1 MQDFGLVVIGAH
13 SGLFLKDL
21 VSEYQDQNILLVE
34 PVPYNYEILLQ
45 GGNVKKI
52 LIYLLSIGIFGV
64 ASIANSQTIRIGT
77 EGAYPPWN
85 NLNSAGELE
94 GAEID
99 FGNEACERMGVT
111 CEWVTQDWDGIIPA
125 LLQGKYDIIIAGMS
139 ITEERK
145 EKVNFTTGYMTDG
158 ARFAVLKNSGL
169 ANLNIAGMAKVNLN
183 NAGGKEQAA
192 IGQLIAA
199 MDGKTV
205 CVQSSTIH
213 QNFLEKHMSGA
224 VDVELYQA
232 VDDHNLDLAA
242 GRCDAVL
249 ADVGSIIDF
258 MESDGGVDVAFTGPT
273 FSGGVFGDGVGG
285 AVRKE
290 DTDILEMWNA
300 AIAEMS
306 KDGTTAEITKEWF
319 GRDISM

>member
-1 MQDFGLVVIGAH
+1 
-13 SGLFLKDL
+13 
-21 VSEYQDQNILLVE
+21 
-34 PVPYNYEILLQ
+34 
-45 GGNVKKI
+45 VKKI

-99 FGNEACERMGVT
+99 FGNEACKRMGVT

-224 VDVELYQA
+224 VDVKLYQA

-285 AVRKE
+285 AIRKE

>member
-1 MQDFGLVVIGAH
+1 M
-13 SGLFLKDL
+13 
-21 VSEYQDQNILLVE
+21 
-34 PVPYNYEILLQ
+34 
-45 GGNVKKI
+45 KKI

-99 FGNEACERMGVT
+99 FGNEACERMGVI

-224 VDVELYQA
+224 VDVKLYQA

>member
-1 MQDFGLVVIGAH
+1 M
-13 SGLFLKDL
+13 
-21 VSEYQDQNILLVE
+21 
-34 PVPYNYEILLQ
+34 
-45 GGNVKKI
+45 KKFI
-52 LIYLLSIGIFGV
+52 IYLLSISIFGV

-224 VDVELYQA
+224 VDVKLYQA

>member
-1 MQDFGLVVIGAH
+1 M
-13 SGLFLKDL
+13 
-21 VSEYQDQNILLVE
+21 
-34 PVPYNYEILLQ
+34 
-45 GGNVKKI
+45 KKI

-85 NLNSAGELE
+85 NLNSAGDLE

-99 FGNEACERMGVT
+99 FGNEACKRMGVT

-199 MDGKTV
+199 ISWPIAACSFPPALFRFTLAIPAIFRSAKPLSFKT
-205 CVQSSTIH
+205 
-213 QNFLEKHMSGA
+213 A
-224 VDVELYQA
+224 
-232 VDDHNLDLAA
+232 NLAPS
-242 GRCDAVL
+242 V
-249 ADVGSIIDF
+249 I
-258 MESDGGVDVAFTGPT
+258 
-273 FSGGVFGDGVGG
+273 
-285 AVRKE
+285 
-290 DTDILEMWNA
+290 
-300 AIAEMS
+300 
-306 KDGTTAEITKEWF
+306 
-319 GRDISM
+319 

>member
-1 MQDFGLVVIGAH
+1 VKKF
-13 SGLFLKDL
+13 
-21 VSEYQDQNILLVE
+21 LLV
-34 PVPYNYEILLQ
+34 ILS
-45 GGNVKKI
+45 
-52 LIYLLSIGIFGV
+52 LSVLGL

-85 NLNSAGELE
+85 NINSAGDLE

-169 ANLNIAGMAKVNLN
+169 ADLNISGMAKVNLN

-224 VDVELYQA
+224 VDVKLYQA

-290 DTDILEMWNA
+290 DTDILEMWNG
-300 AIAEMS
+300 AISEMS
-306 KDGTTAEITKEWF
+306 KDGTTAEITKKWF

>member
-1 MQDFGLVVIGAH
+1 M
-13 SGLFLKDL
+13 
-21 VSEYQDQNILLVE
+21 
-34 PVPYNYEILLQ
+34 
-45 GGNVKKI
+45 KKLI
-52 LIYLLSIGIFGV
+52 IYLLSISIFGV

-99 FGNEACERMGVT
+99 FGNEACKRMGVT

-224 VDVELYQA
+224 VDVKLYQA

>member
-1 MQDFGLVVIGAH
+1 M
-13 SGLFLKDL
+13 
-21 VSEYQDQNILLVE
+21 
-34 PVPYNYEILLQ
+34 
-45 GGNVKKI
+45 KKI
-52 LIYLLSIGIFGV
+52 LLIVLSLGV
-64 ASIANSQTIRIGT
+64 LGLASIANSQTIRIGT

-85 NLNSAGELE
+85 NINSAGDLE

-158 ARFAVLKNSGL
+158 ARFAVLKGSGL
-169 ANLNIAGMAKVNLN
+169 SDLNIAGMAKVNLN

-224 VDVELYQA
+224 VDVKLYQS

-242 GRCDAVL
+242 GRCDAIL

-290 DTDILEMWNA
+290 DGDILEMWNA
-300 AIAEMS
+300 AISEMS
-306 KDGTTAEITKEWF
+306 KDGTTAEITKRWF

>member
-1 MQDFGLVVIGAH
+1 M
-13 SGLFLKDL
+13 
-21 VSEYQDQNILLVE
+21 
-34 PVPYNYEILLQ
+34 
-45 GGNVKKI
+45 KKI
-52 LIYLLSIGIFGV
+52 LISLIALSLLGLSTITN
-64 ASIANSQTIRIGT
+64 AKSIRIGT

-85 NLNSAGELE
+85 NLNSAGDLE

-99 FGNEACERMGVT
+99 FGNEACKRMGVE
-111 CEWVTQDWDGIIPA
+111 CEWITQDWDGIIPA
-125 LLQGKYDIIIAGMS
+125 LLNGKYDIIIAGMS

-145 EKVNFTTGYMTDG
+145 QKVNFTNGYMTDG

-169 ANLNIAGMAKVNLN
+169 ADLNVAGMSKVNLN

-199 MDGKTV
+199 MNGKTV

-213 QNFLEKHMSGA
+213 QNFVEQHMAGA
-224 VDVELYQA
+224 VQMKLYQT
-232 VDDHNLDLAA
+232 VDDHNLDLAT
-242 GRCDAVL
+242 GRCDAIL

-258 MESDGGVDVAFTGPT
+258 MDSDGGVDVAFTGPT

-285 AVRKE
+285 AIRKE
-290 DTDILEMWNA
+290 DTDILDMWNKV
-300 AIAEMS
+300 IAEMS
-306 KDGTTAEITKEWF
+306 ADGSTAEITKKWF

>member
-1 MQDFGLVVIGAH
+1 M
-13 SGLFLKDL
+13 
-21 VSEYQDQNILLVE
+21 
-34 PVPYNYEILLQ
+34 
-45 GGNVKKI
+45 KKFV
-52 LIYLLSIGIFGV
+52 IYLLSIGIFGV

-145 EKVNFTTGYMTDG
+145 EKVNFTNGYMTDG

-224 VDVELYQA
+224 VDVKLYQA

-290 DTDILEMWNA
+290 DTEILEMWNA

>member
-1 MQDFGLVVIGAH
+1 M
-13 SGLFLKDL
+13 
-21 VSEYQDQNILLVE
+21 NIFKKTILTVLASLLL
-34 PVPYNYEILLQ
+34 I
-45 GGNVKKI
+45 GNVYADKI
-52 LIYLLSIGIFGV
+52 K
-64 ASIANSQTIRIGT
+64 IGT

-99 FGNEACERMGVT
+99 FGNEACKRMGVT

-224 VDVELYQA
+224 VDVKLYQA

>member
-1 MQDFGLVVIGAH
+1 M
-13 SGLFLKDL
+13 
-21 VSEYQDQNILLVE
+21 
-34 PVPYNYEILLQ
+34 
-45 GGNVKKI
+45 KKI
-52 LIYLLSIGIFGV
+52 LIYLLSIGVFGV

-99 FGNEACERMGVT
+99 FGNEACKRMGVT

-224 VDVELYQA
+224 VDVKLYQA

-290 DTDILEMWNA
+290 DTEILEMWNS

>member
-1 MQDFGLVVIGAH
+1 MKKF
-13 SGLFLKDL
+13 
-21 VSEYQDQNILLVE
+21 LLVM
-34 PVPYNYEILLQ
+34 LSL
-45 GGNVKKI
+45 G
-52 LIYLLSIGIFGV
+52 LISL
-64 ASIANSQTIRIGT
+64 ANIANSKTIRIGT

-94 GAEID
+94 GAEIE
-99 FGNEACERMGVT
+99 FGNEACKRMGAT

-125 LLQGKYDIIIAGMS
+125 LLQGKYDIIVAGMS

-158 ARFAVLKNSGL
+158 ARFAVLKDSGL
-169 ANLNIAGMAKVNLN
+169 ADLSIAGMAKVNLN

-224 VDVELYQA
+224 VDVKLYQA

-290 DTDILEMWNA
+290 DTEILDMWNA
-300 AIAEMS
+300 AISEMS

>member
-1 MQDFGLVVIGAH
+1 M
-13 SGLFLKDL
+13 K
-21 VSEYQDQNILLVE
+21 NILLV
-34 PVPYNYEILLQ
+34 V
-45 GGNVKKI
+45 
-52 LIYLLSIGIFGV
+52 LSLSVFGL

-85 NLNSAGELE
+85 NINSAGDLE

-158 ARFAVLKNSGL
+158 ARFAVIKDSGL
-169 ANLNIAGMAKVNLN
+169 ADLNIAGMSKVNLN

-224 VDVELYQA
+224 VDVKLYQA

-290 DTDILEMWNA
+290 DTEILDMWNA
-300 AIAEMS
+300 AISEMS

>member
-1 MQDFGLVVIGAH
+1 M
-13 SGLFLKDL
+13 
-21 VSEYQDQNILLVE
+21 
-34 PVPYNYEILLQ
+34 
-45 GGNVKKI
+45 KKI
-52 LIYLLSIGIFGV
+52 LIYLLSISIFGI
-64 ASIANSQTIRIGT
+64 ASVANSQTIRIGT

-99 FGNEACERMGVT
+99 FGNEACKRMGVT

-224 VDVELYQA
+224 VDVKLYQA

>member
-1 MQDFGLVVIGAH
+1 MKNYLI
-13 SGLFLKDL
+13 S
-21 VSEYQDQNILLVE
+21 LLA
-34 PVPYNYEILLQ
+34 LS
-45 GGNVKKI
+45 
-52 LIYLLSIGIFGV
+52 LLSL
-64 ASIANSQTIRIGT
+64 ASITNAKSIRIGT

-85 NLNSAGELE
+85 NLDSAGELE

-99 FGNEACERMGVT
+99 FGNEACKRMGVD
-111 CEWVTQDWDGIIPA
+111 CEWITQDWDGIIPA
-125 LLQGKYDIIIAGMS
+125 LLNGKYDIIVAGMS

-145 EKVNFTTGYMTDG
+145 QKVNFTTGYMTDG
-158 ARFAVLKNSGL
+158 ARFAVLKGSGL
-169 ANLNIAGMAKVNLN
+169 SDLSIAGMAKVNLN

-192 IGQLIAA
+192 IGQLNAA

-213 QNFLEKHMSGA
+213 QNFVEQHMVGA
-224 VDVELYQA
+224 VQMKLYQT
-232 VDDHNLDLAA
+232 VDDHNLDLAT
-242 GRCDAVL
+242 GRCDAIL

-258 MESDGGVDVAFTGPT
+258 MDSDGVVDVAFTGPT

-290 DTDILEMWNA
+290 DTDILEMWNK

-306 KDGTTAEITKEWF
+306 ADGTTAEITKKWF
-319 GRDISM
+319 GRDISL

>member
-1 MQDFGLVVIGAH
+1 MNKFLLIALSLFVIGAT
-13 SGLFLKDL
+13 SFT
-21 VSEYQDQNILLVE
+21 N
-34 PVPYNYEILLQ
+34 
-45 GGNVKKI
+45 
-52 LIYLLSIGIFGV
+52 
-64 ASIANSQTIRIGT
+64 AQTIRIGT

-85 NLNSAGELE
+85 NINSAGDLE

-99 FGNEACERMGVT
+99 FGNEACKRMGVT

-158 ARFAVLKNSGL
+158 ARFAVLKDSGL
-169 ANLNIAGMAKVNLN
+169 ANLNIGGMSKVNLN

-224 VDVELYQA
+224 VDVKLYQA

-242 GRCDAVL
+242 GRCDAIL

-290 DTDILEMWNA
+290 DIEILEMWNA
-300 AIAEMS
+300 VINEMS
-306 KDGTTAEITKEWF
+306 KDGTTAEITKQWF

>member
-1 MQDFGLVVIGAH
+1 M
-13 SGLFLKDL
+13 
-21 VSEYQDQNILLVE
+21 
-34 PVPYNYEILLQ
+34 
-45 GGNVKKI
+45 KKI
-52 LIYLLSIGIFGV
+52 LIYLLSIGVFGV

-85 NLNSAGELE
+85 NINSAGDLE

-99 FGNEACERMGVT
+99 FGNEACKRMGVT

-224 VDVELYQA
+224 VDVKLYQA

>member
-1 MQDFGLVVIGAH
+1 
-13 SGLFLKDL
+13 
-21 VSEYQDQNILLVE
+21 
-34 PVPYNYEILLQ
+34 
-45 GGNVKKI
+45 VKKI
-52 LIYLLSIGIFGV
+52 LIYLLSIGVFGV

-224 VDVELYQA
+224 VDVKLYQA

>member
-1 MQDFGLVVIGAH
+1 V
-13 SGLFLKDL
+13 K
-21 VSEYQDQNILLVE
+21 NILLIV
-34 PVPYNYEILLQ
+34 
-45 GGNVKKI
+45 
-52 LIYLLSIGIFGV
+52 LSLSVLGL

-85 NLNSAGELE
+85 NINSAGDLE

-99 FGNEACERMGVT
+99 FGNEACDRMGVT

-158 ARFAVLKNSGL
+158 ARFAVLKDSGL
-169 ANLNIAGMAKVNLN
+169 ADLNIAGMSKVNLN

-224 VDVELYQA
+224 VDVKLYQA

-290 DTDILEMWNA
+290 DTEILDMWNA
-300 AIAEMS
+300 AISEMS

>member
-1 MQDFGLVVIGAH
+1 VKNYLI
-13 SGLFLKDL
+13 S
-21 VSEYQDQNILLVE
+21 LLA
-34 PVPYNYEILLQ
+34 LS
-45 GGNVKKI
+45 
-52 LIYLLSIGIFGV
+52 LLSL
-64 ASIANSQTIRIGT
+64 ASITNAKSIRIGT

-99 FGNEACERMGVT
+99 FGNEACKRMGVD
-111 CEWVTQDWDGIIPA
+111 CEWITQDWDGIIPA
-125 LLQGKYDIIIAGMS
+125 LLNGKYDIIVAGMS

-145 EKVNFTTGYMTDG
+145 QKVNFTTGYMTDG
-158 ARFAVLKNSGL
+158 ARFAVLKGSGL
-169 ANLNIAGMAKVNLN
+169 SDLSIAGMAKVNLN

-192 IGQLIAA
+192 IGQLNAA

-213 QNFLEKHMSGA
+213 QNFVEQHMVGA
-224 VDVELYQA
+224 VQMKLYQT
-232 VDDHNLDLAA
+232 VDDHNLDLAT
-242 GRCDAVL
+242 GRCDAIL

-258 MESDGGVDVAFTGPT
+258 MDSDGGVDVAFTGPT

-290 DTDILEMWNA
+290 DTDILEMWNK

-306 KDGTTAEITKEWF
+306 ADGTTAEITKKWF

>member
-1 MQDFGLVVIGAH
+1 MKKFLLVVLSLSVFGL
-13 SGLFLKDL
+13 
-21 VSEYQDQNILLVE
+21 
-34 PVPYNYEILLQ
+34 
-45 GGNVKKI
+45 
-52 LIYLLSIGIFGV
+52 

-85 NLNSAGELE
+85 NINSAGDLE

-99 FGNEACERMGVT
+99 FGNEACDRMGVT

-158 ARFAVLKNSGL
+158 ARFAVLKDSGL
-169 ANLNIAGMAKVNLN
+169 SDLNIAGMAKVNLN

-224 VDVELYQA
+224 VDVKLYQA

-242 GRCDAVL
+242 GRCDAIL

-290 DTDILEMWNA
+290 DNDILEMWNS
-300 AIAEMS
+300 AISEMS
-306 KDGTTAEITKEWF
+306 KDGTTAEITKKWF

>member
-1 MQDFGLVVIGAH
+1 M
-13 SGLFLKDL
+13 K
-21 VSEYQDQNILLVE
+21 NILLV
-34 PVPYNYEILLQ
+34 V
-45 GGNVKKI
+45 
-52 LIYLLSIGIFGV
+52 LSLSVFGL

-85 NLNSAGELE
+85 NINSAGDLE

-169 ANLNIAGMAKVNLN
+169 ADLNIAGMAKVNLN

-224 VDVELYQA
+224 VDVKLYQA

-290 DTDILEMWNA
+290 DAEILDMWNT
-300 AIAEMS
+300 AISEMS

>member
-1 MQDFGLVVIGAH
+1 M
-13 SGLFLKDL
+13 K
-21 VSEYQDQNILLVE
+21 NILLIV
-34 PVPYNYEILLQ
+34 
-45 GGNVKKI
+45 
-52 LIYLLSIGIFGV
+52 LSLSVFGL

-85 NLNSAGELE
+85 NINSAGDLE

-99 FGNEACERMGVT
+99 FGNEACDRMGVT

-158 ARFAVLKNSGL
+158 ARFAVLKDSGL
-169 ANLNIAGMAKVNLN
+169 ADLNIAGMSKVNLN

-224 VDVELYQA
+224 VDVKLYQA

-290 DTDILEMWNA
+290 DNEILDMWNA
-300 AIAEMS
+300 AISEMS

>member
-1 MQDFGLVVIGAH
+1 M
-13 SGLFLKDL
+13 
-21 VSEYQDQNILLVE
+21 
-34 PVPYNYEILLQ
+34 
-45 GGNVKKI
+45 KKF
-52 LIYLLSIGIFGV
+52 LLSLLALSLI
-64 ASIANSQTIRIGT
+64 SLTTIANAKSIRIGT

-85 NLNSAGELE
+85 NLNSAGDLE

-99 FGNEACERMGVT
+99 FGNEACARMGVE
-111 CEWVTQDWDGIIPA
+111 CEWITQDWDGIIPA
-125 LLQGKYDIIIAGMS
+125 LLNGKYDIIIAGMS

-145 EKVNFTTGYMTDG
+145 QKVNFTNGYMTDG

-169 ANLNIAGMAKVNLN
+169 ASLSVAKFTGGINKVNLN

-192 IGQLIAA
+192 IGQLNAA
-199 MDGKTV
+199 MEGKTV

-213 QNFLEKHMSGA
+213 QNFIEKHMAGA
-224 VDVELYQA
+224 VEMKLYQT
-232 VDDHNLDLAA
+232 VDDHNLDLAT
-242 GRCDAVL
+242 GRCDAIL

-290 DTDILEMWNA
+290 DTDILEMWNK

-306 KDGTTAEITKEWF
+306 TDGTTAEITKKWF

>member
-1 MQDFGLVVIGAH
+1 M
-13 SGLFLKDL
+13 K
-21 VSEYQDQNILLVE
+21 NILLV
-34 PVPYNYEILLQ
+34 V
-45 GGNVKKI
+45 
-52 LIYLLSIGIFGV
+52 LSLSVFGL

-85 NLNSAGELE
+85 NINSAGDLE

-99 FGNEACERMGVT
+99 FGNEACERMGVK

-158 ARFAVLKNSGL
+158 ARFAVLKDSGL
-169 ANLNIAGMAKVNLN
+169 ADLNIAGMSKVNLN

-224 VDVELYQA
+224 VDVKLYQA

-290 DTDILEMWNA
+290 DTEILDMWNA
-300 AIAEMS
+300 AISEMS